1 MNQVSG
7 DVSEPEVATVMAVSE
22 LLVVEAHQMQDR
34 GVQVMNGGP
43 VFDCFVAK
51 IVGSTILGTTFGP
64 TAGKPHG
71 EGIGVVIATGAVALR
86 VGGAAK
92 FAAPDHQSL
101 VEHAALLEIGKQG
114 ADWLVD
120 RPSRDR
126 MVGFDVVVTI
136 PWDVVDS
143 SSTAIGSCENMDE
156 AYTALDQTPCGQELA
171 TDQFGVFGADAVE
184 FAGGFAFVVQV
195 KGVGR
200 GGLHAVG
207 QLVGFLPSL
216 QVGGVEALR
225 PMGIVEEF
233 DGIELGS
240 LLVIGEVVET
250 VKVVDDLLVAAVD
263 GSGLKDLGKETGR
276 PDRIFP
282 AWFLGGMQ
290 DKGTGQGFVGGAE
303 PVHQPTGDTG
313 KALTKEAGGKL
324 EHGRCMVVRARI
336 HGVNES
342 HVVDVIGKMGEEIGN
357 PGSGFAVLLE
367 GKGGGQALAA
377 RREKA
382 GFRIRVRQGLAVVF
396 VEHRLVVEGV
406 HLRRRAGHVKP
417 YDAFGFGW
425 EMSGAEG

>member
-1 MNQVSG
+1 MNQVAG
-7 DVSEPEVATVMAVSE
+7 DVGEPEIATVMAVSE
-22 LLVVEAHQMQDR
+22 LLVVEAHQMQDS
-34 GVQVMNGGP
+34 GMQVMDGCP
-43 VFDCFVAK
+43 VFDRFVAK
-51 IVGSTILGTTFGP
+51 VVGSTILGATFGP

-92 FAAPDHQSL
+92 FAAPDHQSF

-114 ADWLVD
+114 AHWLVD

-136 PWDVVDS
+136 PWDVVDA

-156 AYTALDQTPCGQELA
+156 AHTALDQTPCGQELA

-184 FAGGFAFVVQV
+184 FAGGFVFVVQV

-200 GGLHAVG
+200 GGLHSVG
-207 QLVGFLPSL
+207 QLVGFLPGL

-225 PMGIVEEF
+225 PMGIVEKF

-282 AWFLGGMQ
+282 RGFLGAC
-290 DKGTGQGFVGGAE
+290 K
-303 PVHQPTGDTG
+303 
-313 KALTKEAGGKL
+313 TKEPGKDL
-324 EHGRCMVVRARI
+324 L
-336 HGVNES
+336 GVPS
-342 HVVDVIGKMGEEIGN
+342 PYISQLAILGK
-357 PGSGFAVLLE
+357 P
-367 GKGGGQALAA
+367 
-377 RREKA
+377 
-382 GFRIRVRQGLAVVF
+382 
-396 VEHRLVVEGV
+396 
-406 HLRRRAGHVKP
+406 
-417 YDAFGFGW
+417 
-425 EMSGAEG
+425 